1 MSGRRRQDHSGL
13 HQPGYDPRLWAQML
27 GDFRL
32 TVPAA
37 VFAKYLAPQWKAV
50 FTAG

>member
-1 MSGRRRQDHSGL
+1 MSGRRRLDPSGL
-13 HQPGYDPRLWAQML
+13 RQYGHDLRLWAQML

-37 VFAKYLAPQWKAV
+37 AFAKYLAPQWKAA

>member
-1 MSGRRRQDHSGL
+1 VLLFGAGQVWPHV
-13 HQPGYDPRLWAQML
+13 L

-37 VFAKYLAPQWKAV
+37 VFAKYLRPQWKRV